1 MTKQNLSLI
10 LLFAFIIS
18 CNSGNMNNKNNT
30 EEPAWE
36 SLFNGKDLSGWQP
49 KIMGHEPG
57 ENYLNTFRVEDGVI
71 KVDYSN
77 YENFNNAFGHLFYEK
92 PYSRYILRMEYRFVG
107 EQVPGGEQWAWK
119 NSGVMIH
126 SQSPESML
134 KDQNFPIS
142 LEVQLLGGDETGD
155 RPTANLCTPGTHVEM
170 NGELI
175 TDHCINSSSLTYRG
189 EEWIQL
195 EIHVDGH
202 DQIKHVVNGD
212 TVMVYGKPQIGGGVV
227 SNFNEEVKDDGKPL
241 HEGYFCLQSE
251 SHPVEFR
258 KIEILDLDKTGE
270 N

>member
-1 MTKQNLSLI
+1 MNTRNLSFI
-10 LLFAFIIS
+10 LLIACMIS
-18 CNSGNMNNKNNT
+18 CTSGNRNNT
-30 EEPAWE
+30 NKTDEPAWE

-49 KIMGHEPG
+49 KIMGHEAG

-92 PYSRYILRMEYRFVG
+92 SYSRYILRMEYRFIG
-107 EQVPGGEQWAWK
+107 KQVTGGEQWAWK

-134 KDQNFPIS
+134 KNQNFPIS

-155 RPTANLCTPGTHVEM
+155 RPTANLCTPGTHVKM
-170 NGELI
+170 NGEKI

-195 EIHVDGH
+195 EIHVNGH

-227 SNFNEEVKDDGKPL
+227 SNFNEEVKIDGKPL

-251 SHPVEFR
+251 SHPVEFK
-258 KIEILDLDKTGE
+258 KIEILDLDKTE
-270 N
+270 ED

>member
-1 MTKQNLSLI
+1 MIKQNLSFI
-10 LLFAFIIS
+10 LFVVFIFS
-18 CNSGNMNNKNNT
+18 CTSPNSNNRIKT

-36 SLFNGKDLSGWQP
+36 SLFNGVDLSGWQP
-49 KIMGHEPG
+49 KIMGHELG
-57 ENYLNTFRVEDGVI
+57 ENYLNTFRVENGVI

-77 YENFNNAFGHLFYEK
+77 YENFSNAFGHLFYEK
-92 PYSRYILRMEYRFVG
+92 SYSTYILRLEYRFVG

-170 NGELI
+170 NGELV
-175 TDHCINSSSLTYRG
+175 TDHCINSSSSTYRS
-189 EEWIQL
+189 EEWVQL

-227 SNFNEEVKDDGKPL
+227 NNFDEDVKVDGKPL
-241 HEGYFCLQSE
+241 SDGYFCLQSE

-258 KIEILDLDKTGE
+258 KIELLDLVKTQRD
-270 N
+270 